1 MSAQQVGRELASRR
15 TTTALLNCYLRE
27 YAEPRGLTRS
37 TAAGLEFDFPRLR
50 KTCHQVAPESD
61 PVLDGRCVDWHNL
74 ARMVIGELSAA
85 YGQPYNYELLTQVN
99 ESHAR
104 MSHFFAHP
112 PRDVDD
118 PFLASEQSL
127 ASGHSYHPAPK
138 ARPDSLLCYS
148 PELGRE
154 FPLFYFEV
162 RPEHLLFRTNGPEDI
177 PDLLSKLSG
186 GGAPV
191 LAIHPWQA
199 EHLLGT
205 EPVQREIREGRLK
218 PLGVGGVPFAA
229 TSSVR
234 TLYSRSVPWFFKGS
248 LNVRLTNCVRKNAW
262 YELETALLL
271 DRWLSELPHP
281 FGEAF
286 TLLREPA
293 YTTVDLPSVPLR
305 EGFSTIYRDS
315 RPILEARQPVY
326 MSAAL
331 FGGTH
336 HRALLQRMRPG
347 LDWFAS
353 YCRLLVWPALWFYAE
368 HGAVFEPHLQ
378 NTLVRCREG
387 VPDHVYFRDLEGT
400 KLLPERWEQRVPVE
414 LRGAVLY
421 DEDRAW
427 CRFVYCLVFNQLAE
441 VVDSLGEIPCQELWR
456 EVRRSLSEYLVA
468 HGTASSRAIVE
479 RLQGDRLLPVKAN
492 LITRFLQARDRD
504 AAYVWVTNPLS

>member
-1 MSAQQVGRELASRR
+1 MSAQQMGRELASRR
-15 TTTALLNCYLRE
+15 TTTTLLNCYLRE
-27 YAEPRGLTRS
+27 YAEPRGLTRT
-37 TAAGLEFDFPRLR
+37 TAAGVEFDFPRLR
-50 KTCHQVAPESD
+50 KTCQLAPESE
-61 PVLDGRCVDWHNL
+61 PVLDGRSVDWHNL
-74 ARMVIGELSAA
+74 ARVVIGELSAA

-99 ESHAR
+99 QSHAR

-112 PRDVDD
+112 PRDSEDS
-118 PFLASEQSL
+118 FLASEQSL

-138 ARPDSLLCYS
+138 ARPDSMVRYS
-148 PELGRE
+148 PELGCE
-154 FPLFYFEV
+154 FPLFYFAV
-162 RPEHLLFRTNGPEDI
+162 RPEHMVFRTNGPQDI
-177 PDLLSKLSG
+177 PDLLRALSG
-186 GGAPV
+186 QNSLV
-191 LAIHPWQA
+191 LALHPWQA

-205 EPVQREIREGRLK
+205 EPVQREVREGRLE
-218 PLGVGGVPFAA
+218 PLGVRGLLFAA

-234 TLYSRSVPWFFKGS
+234 TLYSRSVPWFFKSS

-281 FGEAF
+281 FGETF

-293 YTTVDLPSVPLR
+293 YTTVDLPSVTLR

-315 RPILEARQPVY
+315 RPILDAGDPVY

-368 HGAVFEPHLQ
+368 HGVVFEPHLQ
-378 NTLVRCREG
+378 NTLVRCRDQR
-387 VPDHVYFRDLEGT
+387 PDHLYFRDLEGT
-400 KLLPERWEQRVPVE
+400 KLLAERWEDSVPDA
-414 LRGAVLY
+414 LRGPVLY
-421 DEDRAW
+421 DEERAW
-427 CRFVYCLVFNQLAE
+427 CRFVYCVIFNQLAE
-441 VVDSLGEIPCQELWR
+441 VVEALTDIPCQDLWR
-456 EVRRSLSEYLVA
+456 EVRRSLAEYVVA
-468 HGTASSRAIVE
+468 HGTATSRSIVE
-479 RLQGDRLLPVKAN
+479 RLQRDRLLPVKAN